1 MPDKK
6 ENMTAE
12 MKNTIRLGVVGLGNV
27 AQNNYLP
34 YLSRQENVELF
45 CCSRDPEKAKACAA
59 RFGIHACTT
68 LEELAGMHLDA
79 VFILTLEQF
88 HYGTACRL
96 LEFSPKRLFIEKP
109 LVARNGQAEVCEQDF
124 FDALD
129 LLTRAKRTGTE
140 IAMNFNYRF
149 FDQMIRLRRL
159 VEERDL
165 GPLRQSSW
173 LVHYACWSHCLDL
186 LRWFGGEITEVSSVN
201 GMCCGSDSLRGADLA
216 GAFTMQN
223 GGCGSIVGSAGAAFE
238 LPLYRAVLQFERGT
252 VSFSDLDVSLQFD
265 LPGEAYQESFTLGAN
280 RSRWDQYAASFEKSL
295 AAYLESVRMKRPAPV
310 GGMEGVRELQ
320 LEAALRRSAATGRR
334 VNLGREFPITL

>member
-1 MPDKK
+1 
-6 ENMTAE
+6 

-96 LEFSPKRLFIEKP
+96 LEFSRSGSSS
-109 LVARNGQAEVCEQDF
+109 RNRWWRATDRRRSANRISSMRSICW
-124 FDALD
+124 
-129 LLTRAKRTGTE
+129 TRAKRAGTE

-186 LRWFGGEITEVSSVN
+186 LRWFGGEIAEVS
-201 GMCCGSDSLRGADLA
+201 
-216 GAFTMQN
+216 
-223 GGCGSIVGSAGAAFE
+223 
-238 LPLYRAVLQFERGT
+238 P
-252 VSFSDLDVSLQFD
+252 
-265 LPGEAYQESFTLGAN
+265 
-280 RSRWDQYAASFEKSL
+280 
-295 AAYLESVRMKRPAPV
+295 
-310 GGMEGVRELQ
+310 
-320 LEAALRRSAATGRR
+320 
-334 VNLGREFPITL
+334 

>member
-6 ENMTAE
+6 ESMTAE

-34 YLSRQENVELF
+34 YLSRLENVELF

-79 VFILTLEQF
+79 VFILALEQF

-129 LLTRAKRTGTE
+129 LLKRAKRAGSE

-149 FDQMIRLRRL
+149 FDQMIRLRQL
-159 VEERDL
+159 VETRNL
-165 GPLRQSSW
+165 GALRQSSW

-186 LRWFGGEITEVSSVN
+186 LRWFGGEIAEVSAVS
-201 GMCCGSDSLRGADLA
+201 GICCGSGSLRGADLA
-216 GAFTMQN
+216 GAFTMRD
-223 GGCGSIVGSAGAAFE
+223 GGCGTIVGSAGAAFE

-295 AAYLESVRMKRPAPV
+295 AAYLESVRTGAPPPV

-334 VNLGREFPITL
+334 VNLDQEFPISL